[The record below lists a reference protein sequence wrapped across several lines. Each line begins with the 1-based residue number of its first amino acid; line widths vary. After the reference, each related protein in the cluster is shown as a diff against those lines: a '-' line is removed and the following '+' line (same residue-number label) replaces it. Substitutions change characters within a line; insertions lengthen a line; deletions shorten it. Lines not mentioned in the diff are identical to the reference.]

1 METVTAMAVGLLVVL
16 AGLGLAVGTVAWL
29 WRSLQS
35 AGAGYV
41 ARLDAQEV
49 EIEDLWRQI
58 HELRESR
65 ISDHALLQDWITH
78 ARRLAGMFREATGNE
93 PPAEPASSPRNM
105 VADMGRLA
113 ATIALR
119 FTVSDINGLG
129 FELGIDGAL
138 TGETVNARAQSL
150 VRVAQQRA
158 KLLRLVELCRQ
169 QRPEGGF

>member
-1 METVTAMAVGLLVVL
+1 VL

-29 WRSLQS
+29 WRSLQA

-41 ARLDAQEV
+41 ARLDVQES
-49 EIEDLWRQI
+49 EIEDLRRQI

-65 ISDHALLQDWITH
+65 ISDHALIQDWITY
-78 ARRLAGMFREATGNE
+78 ARRVAGMFREATGNE

-113 ATIALR
+113 ATIATR
-119 FTVSDINGLG
+119 FSRSEIDGLA

-150 VRVAQQRA
+150 VRVAQQRGR
-158 KLLRLVELCRQ
+158 LLKLVELCRKE
-169 QRPEGGF
+169 RPEGGF

>member
-1 METVTAMAVGLLVVL
+1 METVTALAVGLLVVL

-29 WRSLQS
+29 WRSLQA

-41 ARLDAQEV
+41 ARLDVQES
-49 EIEDLWRQI
+49 EIEDLRRQI

-65 ISDHALLQDWITH
+65 ISDHALIQDWITY
-78 ARRLAGMFREATGNE
+78 ARRVAGMFREATGNE

-113 ATIALR
+113 ATIATR
-119 FTVSDINGLG
+119 FSRSEIDGLA

-150 VRVAQQRA
+150 VRVAQQRGR
-158 KLLRLVELCRQ
+158 LLKLVELCRKE
-169 QRPEGGF
+169 RPEGGF